1 MYHRMESSD
10 YQTVSQEENSQ
21 NDTMTLFLKE
31 KLYVKEGETLK
42 IDKIKKKSFIYR
54 KLLLFLQKIQTMANR
69 DYKLMLLEDAEQF
82 LASLPENVRFKI
94 TYNIRRVL
102 AGEINKREG
111 HYHHCDPWYC
121 QKDTK
126 DSTQRNS

>member
-1 MYHRMESSD
+1 MCHRMESSD
-10 YQTVSQEENSQ
+10 YQMVSLEYSSQ

-31 KLYVKEGETLK
+31 KLYVRKGETLK
-42 IDKIKKKSFIYR
+42 TDKIKKKSFIYR

>member
-1 MYHRMESSD
+1 MILLHE
-10 YQTVSQEENSQ
+10 
-21 NDTMTLFLKE
+21 E
-31 KLYVKEGETLK
+31 KLYVRKDETLK

>member
-1 MYHRMESSD
+1 MI
-10 YQTVSQEENSQ
+10 
-21 NDTMTLFLKE
+21 LFLKE
-31 KLYVKEGETLK
+31 KLYVRKGETLK

-111 HYHHCDPWYC
+111 HYHHCDLWYC

>member
-1 MYHRMESSD
+1 MCHRMESSD
-10 YQTVSQEENSQ
+10 YQMVSPEYSSQ

-31 KLYVKEGETLK
+31 KLYVRKGETLK
-42 IDKIKKKSFIYR
+42 TDKIKKKSFIYR

>member
-1 MYHRMESSD
+1 MCHRMESSD
-10 YQTVSQEENSQ
+10 YQTVSQEDGSQ

-31 KLYVKEGETLK
+31 KLYVRKGETLK
-42 IDKIKKKSFIYR
+42 TDKIKKKSFIYR

>member
-1 MYHRMESSD
+1 MCHRMESSD
-10 YQTVSQEENSQ
+10 YQLVSLEDGSQ

-31 KLYVKEGETLK
+31 KLYVRKGETLK
-42 IDKIKKKSFIYR
+42 TDKIKKKSFIYR

-82 LASLPENVRFKI
+82 LASLPENVSFKI